1 MVAFLNRSVVPFGFR
16 RNTSEP
22 KPPSPSRNCGKFKLE
37 VCGEELGEA
46 ALRTVSMTDRA

>member
-22 KPPSPSRNCGKFKLE
+22 KPPSPGRNCGKIKLE
-37 VCGEELGEA
+37 VYGEEMVEG